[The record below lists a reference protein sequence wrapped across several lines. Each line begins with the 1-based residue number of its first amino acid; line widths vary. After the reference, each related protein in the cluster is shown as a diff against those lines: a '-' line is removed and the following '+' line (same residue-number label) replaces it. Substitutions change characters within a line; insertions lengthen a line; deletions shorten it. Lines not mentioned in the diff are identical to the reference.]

1 MDFGDHPVQPRVIP
15 WKLILII
22 GGGVL
27 VAAGII
33 FGVMFVTRK
42 DSGPTSQVVSPGKTF
57 QETKNTSASGPCA
70 AAADPEV
77 CRIAEIKKQAIA
89 EKKSDGCAVLKDAE
103 LDDCLWGVATI
114 AKDISSCEK
123 MMNKDLSSQ
132 CVNEVSTSIALA
144 ASDSALCDKIEDV
157 QAKALCGS
165 ILQTSSIEKDC
176 SGTNMDC
183 EYARVLAAANK
194 AQDAEMCIAL
204 DPNRAATCRSEVL
217 INDPDRDGLDSS
229 QEIVLYQTDPRNA
242 DTDGDGYLDGDEV
255 KSGHDPLKK

>member
-1 MDFGDHPVQPRVIP
+1 MDFGDHPAQPRVIP

-22 GGGVL
+22 GGGVV
-27 VAAGII
+27 VALGII
-33 FGVMFVTRK
+33 FGVLFVTRK
-42 DSGPTSQVVSPGKTF
+42 DSGTTSQVVLTGKTV
-57 QETKNTSASGPCA
+57 QEAKSPSVSGACA
-70 AAADPEV
+70 NALDPEV
-77 CRIAEIKKQAIA
+77 CRMAEIKSQAIL

-103 LDDCLWGVATI
+103 LDDCLWGVATV

-123 MMNKDLSSQ
+123 MMNKDLSLR

-165 ILQTSSIEKDC
+165 ILQSSSIEKDC
-176 SGTNMDC
+176 SGENMDC

-194 AQDAEMCIAL
+194 AQDADICIAL

-217 INDPDRDGLDSS
+217 VNDPDRDGLDSS

-255 KSGHDPLKK
+255 KSGYDPLKK